1 MRLDLQALDKDDQQ
15 TFDLDLDLFLKCYM
29 HEITFPFQNWFEL
42 FFQEINWM
50 TLKKAIRSLLFKLD
64 LPSKPV
70 L

>member
-42 FFQEINWM
+42 FF
-50 TLKKAIRSLLFKLD
+50 KR
-64 LPSKPV
+64 
-70 L
+70 